1 MNGNQT
7 RSHALE
13 IATGSMIAALYVV
26 LTYVANALGLASGA
40 IQIRISESLTILPVL
55 MGSAIPG
62 LAIGCVLA
70 NLLTGCAALDVVF
83 GSLATLIGALGTR
96 ALRKQPKMAWLPPV
110 ISNMLIVPL
119 VLIYVYQV
127 PDVSVTIPFVN
138 KTLSGSGFLP
148 LMITVGIGEVISCGI
163 LGMLVYHAAQ
173 KAGIQKYVK

>member
-40 IQIRISESLTILPVL
+40 IQIRISENLTILPVL

-96 ALRKQPKMAWLPPV
+96 ALRKQPKLAWLPPV

>member
-13 IATGSMIAALYVV
+13 IATGSMIVALYVV
-26 LTYVANALGLASGA
+26 LTYVANALSLASGA

-96 ALRKQPKMAWLPPV
+96 ALRKQPKLAWLPPV

>member
-96 ALRKQPKMAWLPPV
+96 ALRKQPKLAWLPPV

-127 PDVSVTIPFVN
+127 PGVSVTIPFVN

-148 LMITVGIGEVISCGI
+148 LMITVGIGEVISCGL
-163 LGMLVYHAAQ
+163 LGMLVYKAAQ

>member
-96 ALRKQPKMAWLPPV
+96 ALRKQPKLSWLPPV

-138 KTLSGSGFLP
+138 KMLSGSGFLP
-148 LMITVGIGEVISCGI
+148 LMITVGIGEVISCGL
-163 LGMLVYHAAQ
+163 LGMLVYQAAQ
-173 KAGIQKYVK
+173 KAEIQKYVK

>member
-13 IATGSMIAALYVV
+13 IATGSMIVALYVV

-40 IQIRISESLTILPVL
+40 IQIRISESLTILPAL

-96 ALRKQPKMAWLPPV
+96 ALRKQPKLAWLPPV

>member
-96 ALRKQPKMAWLPPV
+96 ALRKQPKLAWLPPV

-127 PDVSVTIPFVN
+127 PDVSVTIPFIN

-163 LGMLVYHAAQ
+163 LGMLVYKAAQ
-173 KAGIQKYVK
+173 KAEIQKYVK

>member
-70 NLLTGCAALDVVF
+70 NLLTGCTALDVVF

-96 ALRKQPKMAWLPPV
+96 ALRKQPKLAWLPPV

>member
-1 MNGNQT
+1 
-7 RSHALE
+7 
-13 IATGSMIAALYVV
+13 MIVALYVV
-26 LTYVANALGLASGA
+26 LTYVANALSLASGA

-96 ALRKQPKMAWLPPV
+96 ALRKQPKLAWLPPV

-127 PDVSVTIPFVN
+127 PDVSVTIPFIN